1 MRKTVLL
8 VIVLLLASYTGLFA
22 QGQPLVNAIEVKGLK
37 RIEEGAVKA
46 KLTQKLG
53 EPISQEK
60 TNEDIKAIFKLGY
73 FEDVKV
79 EIEAFEGGVKLFYLV
94 REKPAIIRIDLQGN
108 KKIEDAKIREKISIT
123 PGSIAD
129 TVLIQD
135 NATKIGKYYEEEGY
149 WLTNIIPVIKKISE
163 NEVTLTYQIEEGDK
177 VKIKKIAVEGN
188 KYLSAGKIKKVM
200 ETKEWWLFSFI
211 SSGGYLK
218 KDQLDTDMEK
228 VRNLYFNNG
237 FLKVVVAEPEI
248 FVDKEKKGMTITLRI
263 AEGDQ
268 YKVSSIDITGNKL
281 YDKDTIMK
289 KLTLKQNGL
298 FQKNILEKDMLAI
311 SDLYSRNGYA
321 LVSVVPNL
329 TPDEQNKTVQIMLG
343 IEEGDKYRIGR
354 VEISGNLKTRDKVIR
369 REIRLDEG
377 ETFDSSK
384 LKRSYERINNLGF
397 FETVD
402 MVPKP
407 KYEDKTVDV
416 DVKVKERPTGFMSIG
431 GGYSSADGF
440 IATADITQGNLFG
453 KGQYVKLKGE
463 LGGKT
468 SYYELSFKDPYFQD
482 KPISFSTGIYR
493 HHREYIEY
501 NKQAYGFYVGFG
513 KSYGEFWKGDIT
525 YNFEKATI
533 DNVQNGA
540 SSLITDQE
548 GTSTTSSI
556 TPSIVRDS
564 RDNYLDPS
572 RGSRNSLS
580 VTFAGLGGSNG
591 FIKAV
596 VDSGWFF
603 PAPIAETTF
612 MVRGRLGYSTEIF
625 GKDLPLYERFYVGGI
640 NTVRGLG
647 FGEAGP
653 RDKHK
658 KPKTGPVKTVTTV
671 DGDPIGGT
679 SELIFNFE
687 YIFPISTEMK
697 LKGLTFFDAGN
708 AYEDFSNVGELRYT
722 SGLGVRW
729 ISPFGPIRL
738 EWGYN
743 LSPKPD
749 ESSSKF
755 EFAFGSFF

>member
-8 VIVLLLASYTGLFA
+8 VVILLLASYTGLFA

-46 KLTQKLG
+46 KLSQKLG

-60 TNEDIKAIFKLGY
+60 TNEDIKSIFKLGY
-73 FEDVKV
+73 FEDVKI

-94 REKPAIIRIDLQGN
+94 REKPAIIRIELQGN

-135 NATKIGKYYEEEGY
+135 NAIKIGKYYEEEGY

-177 VKIKKIAVEGN
+177 VKIKNIAIEGN
-188 KYLSAGKIKKVM
+188 KNLSSRKIKKVM
-200 ETKEWWLFSFI
+200 EIKEWWLFSFV

-218 KDQLDTDMEK
+218 KDQLDADMERI
-228 VRNLYFNNG
+228 RNLYFNNG
-237 FLKVVVAEPEI
+237 FLKVVVGEPEI
-248 FVDKEKKGMTITLRI
+248 VVDKEKKGMTIKLRI
-263 AEGDQ
+263 SEGEQ
-268 YKVSSIDITGNKL
+268 YKVASLDIMGNKL
-281 YDKDTIMK
+281 YDTDTIRK
-289 KLTLKQNGL
+289 KITLKQNSL

-329 TPDEQNKTVQIMLG
+329 TPDDQNKTVQIVLG

-397 FETVD
+397 FEAVD

-407 KYEDKTVDV
+407 KYEDKTVDL
-416 DVKVKERPTGFMSIG
+416 DVKVKERPTGFISVG
-431 GGYSSADGF
+431 GGYSSEDGF
-440 IATADITQGNLFG
+440 IATADVTQGNLFG
-453 KGQYVKLKGE
+453 KGQYVKVKGE

-468 SYYELSFKDPYFQD
+468 SYYELSFRDPYFMD
-482 KPISFSTGIYR
+482 KPVSFSTGLYR

-513 KSYGEFWKGDIT
+513 KSFDEYWKGDIT

-533 DNVQNGA
+533 DNIKDGA
-540 SSLITDQE
+540 SSVVTDQE

-556 TPSIVRDS
+556 TPTITRDS
-564 RDNYLDPS
+564 RDNYLDPT
-572 RGSRNSLS
+572 RGSRNSLT
-580 VTFAGLGGSNG
+580 VTFAGLGGTNG
-591 FIKAV
+591 FVKTV

-603 PAPIAETTF
+603 PVIGETTF
-612 MVRGRLGYSTEIF
+612 MARGRLGYSTALF
-625 GKDLPLYERFYVGGI
+625 GKKLPLYERFYVGGI

-653 RDKHK
+653 RDI
-658 KPKTGPVKTVTTV
+658 VT
-671 DGDPIGGT
+671 GDPIGGT

-687 YIFPISTEMK
+687 YIFPLSTELK
-697 LKGLTFFDAGN
+697 LKGLVFVDAGN
-708 AYEDFSNVGELRYT
+708 AYDNFSKIGDLRYT

-743 LSPKPD
+743 LAPKLD
-749 ESSSKF
+749 ESASKF

>member
-22 QGQPLVNAIEVKGLK
+22 QAQPLVNAIEVKGLK

-46 KLTQKLG
+46 KLSQKLG

-60 TNEDIKAIFKLGY
+60 TNEDIKSIFKLGY

-94 REKPAIIRIDLQGN
+94 REKPAIIRIELQGN
-108 KKIEDAKIREKISIT
+108 KKIEDSKIREKISIT

-135 NATKIGKYYEEEGY
+135 NAIKIGKYYEEEGY

-177 VKIKKIAVEGN
+177 VKIKKISVEGN

-200 ETKEWWLFSFI
+200 GTKEWWLFSFV

-218 KDQLDTDMEK
+218 KDQLDADMEK

-237 FLKVVVAEPEI
+237 FLKVVVGEPEI
-248 FVDKEKKGMTITLRI
+248 VVDKEKKGMTIKLHVS
-263 AEGDQ
+263 EGDQ
-268 YKVSSIDITGNKL
+268 YKVASLDFTGNKL
-281 YDKDTIMK
+281 YDADTIRK
-289 KLTLKQNGL
+289 KITLKQNSL
-298 FQKNILEKDMLAI
+298 FQKNILEKDMLAV

-321 LVSVVPNL
+321 LVSVVPDL
-329 TPDEQNKTVQIMLG
+329 TPDENNKTVQIVLG
-343 IEEGDKYRIGR
+343 IEEGDKYHIGR

-369 REIRLDEG
+369 REIRFDEG

-407 KYEDKTVDV
+407 KYEDKSVDI

-440 IATADITQGNLFG
+440 IATADLTQGNLFG
-453 KGQYVKLKGE
+453 KGQYIKVKGE

-468 SYYELSFKDPYFQD
+468 SYYELSFRDPYFRD
-482 KPISFSTGIYR
+482 KPISLSTGLYR
-493 HHREYIEY
+493 HHREYLEY

-513 KSYGEFWKGDIT
+513 KSFDEYWKGDIT

-533 DNVQNGA
+533 DNINPDA
-540 SSLITDQE
+540 SSVITDQI
-548 GTSTTSSI
+548 GTNTTSSL
-556 TPSIVRDS
+556 TPSITRDS

-572 RGSRNSLS
+572 KGSRNSLT
-580 VTFAGLGGSNG
+580 VTFAGLGGTSG
-591 FIKAV
+591 YIKAI

-603 PAPIAETTF
+603 PIGNTTF
-612 MVRGRLGYSTEIF
+612 MARGRLGYSKALL
-625 GKDLPLYERFYVGGI
+625 GKKLPLYERFYVGGI

-653 RDKHK
+653 RDMHSKLIV
-658 KPKTGPVKTVTTV
+658 GPPASITEVE
-671 DGDPIGGT
+671 GNPIGGT

-687 YIFPISTEMK
+687 YIFPLSAEMK

-708 AYEDFSNVGELRYT
+708 AYDNFKDIGKLRYT

-743 LSPKPD
+743 LAPKPG

>member
-8 VIVLLLASYTGLFA
+8 TIVVVLASYTGLFA

-46 KLTQKLG
+46 KLTHKLG
-53 EPISQEK
+53 EAISQEK
-60 TNEDIKAIFKLGY
+60 TNEDIKSIFKLGY

-79 EIEAFEGGVKLFYLV
+79 EIEAFEGGVKLFYIV
-94 REKPAIIRIDLQGN
+94 REKPAIIRIELQGN
-108 KKIEDAKIREKISIT
+108 KQIEDTKIREKISIT
-123 PGSIAD
+123 PGAIAD

-135 NATKIGKYYEEEGY
+135 NAAKIGKYYEEEGY
-149 WLTNIIPVIKKISE
+149 WQTNIIPVIKKISE
-163 NEVTLTYQIEEGDK
+163 NEITLTYQIEEGDK
-177 VKIKKIAVEGN
+177 VKIKGIVIEGN
-188 KYLSAGKIKKVM
+188 NNISAGKIKKVM
-200 ETKEWWLFSFI
+200 ETKEWWLFSFV

-218 KDQLDTDMEK
+218 KDQLDTDMER

-237 FLKVVVAEPEI
+237 FLKVVVGEPEI
-248 FVDKEKKGMTITLRI
+248 VVDKEKKGMTIKLRI
-263 AEGDQ
+263 SEGDQ
-268 YKVSSIDITGNKL
+268 YKVASLDIIGNKL
-281 YDKDTIMK
+281 YDTDAIRK
-289 KLTLKQNGL
+289 KVTLTPNSL
-298 FQKNILEKDMLAI
+298 FQKNTLEKDMLAI

-329 TPDEQNKTVQIMLG
+329 TPDEQNKTVQIVLS

-397 FETVD
+397 FEAVD

-407 KYEDKTVDV
+407 KYEDKSVDI

-453 KGQYVKLKGE
+453 KGQYVKVKGE

-468 SYYELSFKDPYFQD
+468 SYYELSFRDPYFHDQ
-482 KPISFSTGIYR
+482 PVSLSTGLYR

-501 NKQAYGFYVGFG
+501 NKQAYGLYLGLG
-513 KSYGEFWKGDIT
+513 KFFDEFWKGDIT
-525 YNFEKATI
+525 YNFERATI
-533 DNVQNGA
+533 DNIKNGA
-540 SSLITDQE
+540 SSIVTDQA

-556 TPSIVRDS
+556 TPSITRDS

-580 VTFAGLGGSNG
+580 VTLAGLGGTNG
-591 FIKAV
+591 FVKAII
-596 VDSGWFF
+596 DSGWFF
-603 PAPIAETTF
+603 PITETTTF
-612 MVRGRLGYSTEIF
+612 MARGRLGYSTALF
-625 GKDLPLYERFYVGGI
+625 GKKLPLYERFYVGGI

-653 RDKHK
+653 RDAA
-658 KPKTGPVKTVTTV
+658 TN
-671 DGDPIGGT
+671 DPIGGT

-687 YIFPISTEMK
+687 YIFPLSTEMK

-708 AYEDFSNVGELRYT
+708 AYDNSSDLGKLRYT
-722 SGLGVRW
+722 AGLGIRW

-743 LSPKPD
+743 LAPKHD
-749 ESSSKF
+749 ESTSKF

>member
-8 VIVLLLASYTGLFA
+8 IIVSLLASYTGLFA

-37 RIEEGAVKA
+37 RIEEGAIKA
-46 KLTQKLG
+46 KLSQKLG

-60 TNEDIKAIFKLGY
+60 TNEDIKSIFKLGY

-79 EIEAFEGGVKLFYLV
+79 EIESFEGGIKLFYLV
-94 REKPAIIRIDLQGN
+94 REKPAIIRIELQGN
-108 KKIEDAKIREKISIT
+108 KKIEDTKIREKISIT

-135 NATKIGKYYEEEGY
+135 NAAKIGRYYEEEGY

-177 VKIKKIAVEGN
+177 VKIKSITTEGN
-188 KYLSAGKIKKVM
+188 NNLSSGRIKKVM

-211 SSGGYLK
+211 SSSGYLK
-218 KDQLDTDMEK
+218 KDQLDADMER

-237 FLKVVVAEPEI
+237 FLKVVVGEPEI
-248 FVDKEKKGMTITLRI
+248 VVDKEKKGMTIKLRI
-263 AEGDQ
+263 SEGEQ
-268 YKVSSIDITGNKL
+268 YKVASVDVTGNKL
-281 YDKDTIMK
+281 YDTDTIRK
-289 KLTLKQNGL
+289 KITLKPNVL

-311 SDLYSRNGYA
+311 SDMYSRNGYA

-329 TPDEQNKTVQIMLG
+329 TPDDQNKTVQIVLG

-397 FETVD
+397 FEAVD

-407 KYEDKTVDV
+407 KYEDKSVDI
-416 DVKVKERPTGFMSIG
+416 DVRVKERPTGFMSIG

-440 IATADITQGNLFG
+440 IATADVTQGNLFG
-453 KGQYVKLKGE
+453 KGQYVKIKGE

-468 SYYELSFKDPYFQD
+468 SYYELSFRDPYFLD
-482 KPISFSTGIYR
+482 KPLSFSTGIYR

-501 NKQAYGFYVGFG
+501 NKQAYGFYVGLG
-513 KSYGEFWKGDIT
+513 KSLDEYWKGDIT

-533 DNVQNGA
+533 DNIDAGA
-540 SSLITDQE
+540 SSIVTDQA

-556 TPSIVRDS
+556 TPTITRDS
-564 RDNYLDPS
+564 RDSYLDPTK
-572 RGSRNSLS
+572 GSRNSL
-580 VTFAGLGGSNG
+580 TLTIAGLGGTNG
-591 FIKAV
+591 FIKAIF
-596 VDSGWFF
+596 DSGWFF
-603 PAPIAETTF
+603 PIGETTF
-612 MVRGRLGYSTEIF
+612 MARGRLGYSEAIF
-625 GKDLPLYERFYVGGI
+625 GKKLPLYERFYVGGI

-653 RDKHK
+653 RD
-658 KPKTGPVKTVTTV
+658 PAT
-671 DGDPIGGT
+671 GDPIGGT
-679 SELIFNFE
+679 TELIFNFE
-687 YIFPISTEMK
+687 YIFPLSTEMK

-708 AYEDFSNVGELRYT
+708 AYEDFNNFGKLRYT

-743 LSPKPD
+743 LAPKSD

>member
-8 VIVLLLASYTGLFA
+8 IIVLVLASYTGLFA

-46 KLTQKLG
+46 KLSQKLG

-60 TNEDIKAIFKLGY
+60 TNEDIKSIFKLGY

-94 REKPAIIRIDLQGN
+94 REKPAVIRIELQGN
-108 KKIEDAKIREKISIT
+108 NKIEDAKIREKISIT

-177 VKIKKIAVEGN
+177 VRIKSIAIEGN
-188 KYLSAGKIKKVM
+188 KNLSSGKIKKVM

-218 KDQLDTDMEK
+218 RDQLDADMEK

-237 FLKVVVAEPEI
+237 FLKVVVGEPEI
-248 FVDKEKKGMTITLRI
+248 AVDKEKKGMTITLRI
-263 AEGDQ
+263 SEGEQ
-268 YKVSSIDITGNKL
+268 YKVASLDIMGNKL
-281 YDKDTIMK
+281 YDTDTIRK
-289 KLTLKQNGL
+289 KITLVPNSL

-329 TPDEQNKTVQIMLG
+329 TPDEQNKTVQIMLDIG
-343 IEEGDKYRIGR
+343 EGDKYRIGR

-384 LKRSYERINNLGF
+384 LKRSYERINNLGY

-407 KYEDKTVDV
+407 KYEDKSVDI

-440 IATADITQGNLFG
+440 IATADVTQGNLFG

-468 SYYELSFKDPYFQD
+468 SYYELSFRDPYFMD
-482 KPISFSTGIYR
+482 KPISFSTGVYR
-493 HHREYIEY
+493 HHREYVEY

-513 KSYGEFWKGDIT
+513 KSFDEYWKGDIT

-533 DNVQNGA
+533 DNIKEGA
-540 SSLITDQE
+540 SSIVTDQA

-556 TPSIVRDS
+556 TPTITRDS
-564 RDNYLDPS
+564 RDNYLDPT
-572 RGSRNSLS
+572 RGSKNSLT
-580 VTFAGLGGSNG
+580 VTLAGLGGSNG
-591 FIKAV
+591 FVKAV
-596 VDSGWFF
+596 YDSGWFF
-603 PAPIAETTF
+603 PIGETTF
-612 MVRGRLGYSTEIF
+612 MARGRLGYSTALL
-625 GKDLPLYERFYVGGI
+625 GKKLPLYERFYVGGI

-653 RDKHK
+653 RD
-658 KPKTGPVKTVTTV
+658 TAT
-671 DGDPIGGT
+671 GDPIGGT

-687 YIFPISTEMK
+687 YIFPLSTEMK

-708 AYEDFSNVGELRYT
+708 AYDNFRDLGKLRYT

-729 ISPFGPIRL
+729 ISPMGPIRL

-743 LSPKPD
+743 LDRKPED
-749 ESSSKF
+749 KSSSKF